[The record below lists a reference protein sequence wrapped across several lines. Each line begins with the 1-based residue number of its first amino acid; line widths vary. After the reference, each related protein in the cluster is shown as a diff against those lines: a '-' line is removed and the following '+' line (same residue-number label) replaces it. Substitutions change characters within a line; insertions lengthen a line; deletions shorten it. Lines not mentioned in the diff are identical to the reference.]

1 MKPQLLLRIAAVLT
15 LIHAV
20 LHTVGGLLGEPSHGP
35 EERAVIAA
43 MKASVFDFMGSPRTY
58 WDFYFG
64 FGLFLSVGLVLQAV
78 LLWQLA
84 ALAKSDPAK
93 ARPFMISLF
102 LAFVAAILALV
113 AWSAI
118 TLYLVV
124 GVTFRN
130 SLLGYFTSC
139 LAAVNC
145 RRD

>member
-1 MKPQLLLRIAAVLT
+1 M
-15 LIHAV
+15 IHAV

-43 MKASVFDFMGSPRTY
+43 MKASAFDFMGSPRTY

-102 LAFVAAILALV
+102 LAFVAAILLSWQFFFIAPLVTEAIIAAFIAL
-113 AWSAI
+113 AYMSSRPRA
-118 TLYLVV
+118 
-124 GVTFRN
+124 G
-130 SLLGYFTSC
+130 
-139 LAAVNC
+139 A
-145 RRD
+145 

>member
-35 EERAVIAA
+35 EERAVIAT
-43 MKASVFDFMGSPRTY
+43 MKASAFDFMGSSRTY

-102 LAFVAAILALV
+102 LAFVAAIVLSWQFFFIAPLVTEAIIAAFIALAYM
-113 AWSAI
+113 ASRPRAE
-118 TLYLVV
+118 
-124 GVTFRN
+124 
-130 SLLGYFTSC
+130 
-139 LAAVNC
+139 A
-145 RRD
+145 